1 MNSDKL
7 FTETV
12 NLGRTCI
19 DRLMKSSLP
28 SKKGI
33 YSIGEFEA
41 MLFPLGNDGPALDF
55 WEKGKRKQKFV
66 RITDLLII
74 FRESKNEKI
83 ILSDFAEIGI
93 NKFIGE
99 YPSFPLFEFFW
110 TGNSTGTIPKGRL
123 KYARV
128 DLSGSNFMN
137 YNYDIFSQKYDCFLP
152 KKIYSQNLDLGF
164 PENLEK
170 VNEIFGVSFERVIDF
185 DKEAK
190 AIKKSSG
197 LEGFNQALL
206 SCV

>member
-19 DRLMKSSLP
+19 GRLMESSLP
-28 SKKGI
+28 SKKRI

-83 ILSDFAEIGI
+83 ILSDIGI
-93 NKFIGE
+93 SKFIGE

-110 TGNSTGTIPKGRL
+110 NGSSTGTIPKGRL
-123 KYARV
+123 KCARV
-128 DLSGSNFMN
+128 ELSGSNFMD
-137 YNYDIFSQKYDCFLP
+137 YDYDIFSQKYNNCFIP

-170 VNEIFGVSFERVIDF
+170 VNEIFGVPFKRMIDF
-185 DKEAK
+185 DSEVR
-190 AIKKSSG
+190 AIRKSSG